1 MNPWASL
8 VGDRNPL
15 EVIARTAERLEDL
28 ARISHH
34 GKEIGKRVDGKRFL
48 EASRTGRGFFR
59 T

>member
-1 MNPWASL
+1 MT
-8 VGDRNPL
+8 L
-15 EVIARTAERLEDL
+15 EEFVWNSDDL